1 MTQDEINA
9 YVRTLV
15 DAGITATMLVVAMMD
30 LLGALAQA
38 NVTPEN
44 IAVLLGRAELSLDV
58 SRAMLAIQAHDA
70 ATAQISADRSAM
82 RDSLVAALAQVQT
95 AFVEAG

>member
-1 MTQDEINA
+1 MTQEEINA

-15 DAGITATMLVVAMMD
+15 DAGITATMLVAMMD

-38 NVTPEN
+38 NVDPEN
-44 IAVLLGRAELSLDV
+44 IATLLGRAELSLDV
-58 SRAMLAIQAHDA
+58 STAMLAIQAHDA
-70 ATAQISADRSAM
+70 ATVQISADRAAM
-82 RDSLVAALAQVQT
+82 RESLVAALAQVQA